1 MSLEAY
7 INADYAGSPT
17 NRRSTSGYSTFLG
30 ENLVWRSKKQNVVAR
45 SSVEAEFRAMVSGVY
60 ELLRLKI
67 IIGDLRIEKDGSIR
81 LYCDKRSVINIAHNP
96 VQYNR
101 NKHIEVDKHFSF
113 FPLINQRYS
122 LIELKGYKKVRGR
135 LLRKEK
141 RLQIIKER
149 FKRNTR
155 KTKLGSSPTSNKI

>member
-122 LIELKGYKKVRGR
+122 LIELKGYKKVRQTPEEG
-135 LLRKEK
+135 ETTPNY
-141 RLQIIKER
+141 KER